1 MFDPGA
7 AGRDIGAGLP
17 QPGESS
23 EVLISS
29 LTLRG
34 NGPISAG
41 GQIKYLRVRWSKITI
56 NLYRALNISDKS

>member
-7 AGRDIGAGLP
+7 AGRDIGAVLP

-29 LTLRG
+29 LTL
-34 NGPISAG
+34 S
-41 GQIKYLRVRWSKITI
+41 RWSDRVFEGEVEQDYHQPLQSFKYFREIM
-56 NLYRALNISDKS
+56 N